1 MNLSEI
7 IPLVVVFAMYTSA
20 VVGAVWLVVW
30 GIGKLL
36 KTIKTMRINKIV
48 GCLKMTYNGTCVYA
62 VQVQMLINGYNSDA
76 WHKHNVMHL

>member
-1 MNLSEI
+1 
-7 IPLVVVFAMYTSA
+7 MYTSA

-48 GCLKMTYNGTCVYA
+48 GCLKMTYNVPSIAA
-62 VQVQMLINGYNSDA
+62 VAV
-76 WHKHNVMHL
+76 

>member
-1 MNLSEI
+1 MGTCCRGMRDGVCGYNAGDAMSLSEI

-36 KTIKTMRINKIV
+36 KMSKNRLPIGK
-48 GCLKMTYNGTCVYA
+48 
-62 VQVQMLINGYNSDA
+62 
-76 WHKHNVMHL
+76 

>member
-1 MNLSEI
+1 MSLSEI

-36 KTIKTMRINKIV
+36 KTMKTMRINKIV
-48 GCLKMTYNGTCVYA
+48 GCLKMTYKRFRLGGRFNAAKPLLYEVPTY
-62 VQVQMLINGYNSDA
+62 LR
-76 WHKHNVMHL
+76 

>member
-1 MNLSEI
+1 MSLSEI

-48 GCLKMTYNGTCVYA
+48 GCLKMTYNGKSIA
-62 VQVQMLINGYNSDA
+62 VRWGIVPLMFN
-76 WHKHNVMHL
+76 